1 MSHQHFLLPC
11 VASAPE
17 PILVQSSVRSV
28 DPQAPSGRSD
38 LKAAHSPELNE
49 SLHLAQLL
57 SSRICHDLI
66 GPVGIA
72 AATDDLRD
80 AEDRIDEEALTLI
93 ADSARSAAH
102 RLALFRFAFG
112 FTKSEEGVTS
122 SMFIISLVNRALKNS
137 RLQFDWPSMDPDA
150 SMAETSIPSA
160 AARLL
165 VCLVLIATEALPRG
179 GVISLRL
186 SRSDG
191 QLAVMVRATGRGAR
205 TPDAALEAYRAHSC
219 AGITPRTVVGFY
231 AGKLAAQMG
240 AVVKVGSESGNFV
253 EITVAI
259 APPAG
264 ASRRQ
269 IDDQGRLCDRAL
281 SDT

>member
-1 MSHQHFLLPC
+1 MSLQHILLPR

-17 PILVQSSVRSV
+17 PILAQPSVRPV
-28 DPQAPSGRSD
+28 DPQAPNGESTF
-38 LKAAHSPELNE
+38 KAALTPALDE

-66 GPVGIA
+66 GPIGIA

-80 AEDRIDEEALTLI
+80 ADERIDEEALTLV

-102 RLALFRFAFG
+102 RLDLFRFAFG
-112 FTKSEEGVTS
+112 FTESQEGVTS
-122 SMFIISLVNRALKNS
+122 SAFIISLVNRALKNN
-137 RLQFDWPSMDPDA
+137 RLQFEWSSTDPDA
-150 SMAETSIPSA
+150 SMAEMAIPIA

-165 VCLVLIATEALPRG
+165 VCLVLVATEALPRG
-179 GVISLRL
+179 GVILLRL

-191 QLAVMVRATGRGAR
+191 QLAVMVQATGRGAR
-205 TPDAALEAYRAHSC
+205 TPDAALEAYRAPSC
-219 AGITPRTVVGFY
+219 EGITPRTVVGFY

-240 AVVKVGSESGNFV
+240 AVVKVGSEPGNFV

-259 APPAG
+259 AAQAG
-264 ASRRQ
+264 ASCR
-269 IDDQGRLCDRAL
+269 
-281 SDT
+281 